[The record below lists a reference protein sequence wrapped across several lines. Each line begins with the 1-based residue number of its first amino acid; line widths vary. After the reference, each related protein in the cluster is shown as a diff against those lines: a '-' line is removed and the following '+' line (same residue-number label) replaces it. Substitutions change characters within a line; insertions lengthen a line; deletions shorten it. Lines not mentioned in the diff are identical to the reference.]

1 MSIHYKLSSN
11 IPDLPKSSIF
21 QCKENSNNLKILYL
35 TNSSL
40 NIYSSTY
47 TMFKQTEI
55 RQIDTKSKRA
65 IDKLNFIHFTNFL
78 IDKLDR
84 LKQKYY
90 TKKERYCK

>member
-1 MSIHYKLSSN
+1 
-11 IPDLPKSSIF
+11 
-21 QCKENSNNLKILYL
+21 
-35 TNSSL
+35 
-40 NIYSSTY
+40 
-47 TMFKQTEI
+47 MFKQTEI

-84 LKQKYY
+84 LKQKHY

>member
-1 MSIHYKLSSN
+1 MINYHSNKVDLSKCSI
-11 IPDLPKSSIF
+11 LP
-21 QCKENSNNLKILYL
+21 CKENSNNLILYL
-35 TNSSL
+35 TNSSSA
-40 NIYSSTY
+40 IYSSTY

-65 IDKLNFIHFTNFL
+65 IYKRNFIHSINFL

-84 LKQKYY
+84 LKQKHY